1 MIYERIR
8 CAMNDYTDSGFLF
21 SYIRFMNF
29 SPQGGSADF
38 YIGNTLVCAGIKYG
52 SYSPYIKTSS
62 GPQVYKA
69 TRCGKKDE
77 IIDKI
82 TLCQNVGHVDNLC
95 LCGKADNAVFFVVN
109 EPKENPDKD
118 YGNLRICNL
127 SIDTDNLNIW
137 ANDEMIIGDIEYKN
151 ISRYLKIKPQNYE
164 IKITGK
170 EKDFISLG
178 NYQLNADKY
187 NTIYITGI
195 KNEMPHLSGI
205 LTLDAASYDGFYL
218 L

>member
-1 MIYERIR
+1 
-8 CAMNDYTDSGFLF
+8 MNNYTDSGFLF

-29 SPQGGSADF
+29 SPHGGSADF

-52 SYSPYIKTSS
+52 SHSPYIKTSS

-69 TRCGKKDE
+69 TRCGRKDD

-82 TLCQNVGHVDNLC
+82 TLCQNVGEVDNLC
-95 LCGKADNAVFFVVN
+95 LCGKADIASFYRVN
-109 EPKENPDKD
+109 EPKEAPDKD

-127 SIDTDNLNIW
+127 SLDTDRLNIW

-151 ISRYLKIKPQNYE
+151 TSKYLKILPRKYE
-164 IKITGK
+164 IKISDNENDSIT
-170 EKDFISLG
+170 LG
-178 NYQLNADKY
+178 NYELNADKY
-187 NTIYITGI
+187 NTLYITGI

-205 LTLDAASYDGFYL
+205 FTLDAASYDGFYL